1 MKKEYIF
8 VIVLVLL
15 VVLIFVFS
23 KLNTKVQTQNQIL
36 PIKTEN
42 LPAAI
47 SKEVT
52 KEVVKEEVPVVKK
65 ADLQITDLKVG
76 TGEAAKVG
84 DKISVNYL
92 GTFENGQKFDS
103 SYDRN
108 TPFQFNLG
116 KGEVIAG
123 WDQGLVDMK
132 VGGKRKLVIPPDLGY
147 GSTTRGSIP
156 ANSVLVFE
164 VELLEIIK

>member
-8 VIVLVLL
+8 IIVLVLL
-15 VVLIFVFS
+15 VALIFVFS
-23 KLNTKVQTQNQIL
+23 KLNNKVQTQN

-65 ADLQITDLKVG
+65 VDLQITDLRAG
-76 TGEAAKVG
+76 TGEAVKAG
-84 DKISVNYL
+84 DRISVNYL

-108 TPFQFNLG
+108 APFQFNLG

-132 VGGKRKLVIPPDLGY
+132 VGGKRKLVIPPELGY

-156 ANSVLVFE
+156 ANSVLIFE
-164 VELLEIIK
+164 VELLEVIK